1 MEEPMSDDLDLSRLG
16 RPVSDEFPETPH
28 DLPFN
33 RPRIDELL
41 MRVRADEKI
50 DLLSEVLGC
59 VDWRAAFTD
68 DEGNPLTLEEISR
81 LYAYY
86 RKKWSDVGTL
96 YLAELLSSEFMT
108 EQRAQGTLAMSPEFM
123 ALGRNNP
130 KLWQEIRT
138 FFRRKEFVTAM
149 FAMADESVRPKS

>member
-1 MEEPMSDDLDLSRLG
+1 MSEELERAKLG
-16 RPVSDEFPETPH
+16 RPIGDEFPETPH
-28 DLPFN
+28 DLPYN

-41 MRVRADEKI
+41 MRVRNDEKI

-86 RKKWSDVGTL
+86 RQKWNDVGTL

-108 EQRAQGTLAMSPEFM
+108 EQRAQGTLPFSPEFL

-149 FAMADESVRPKS
+149 LAMADTSVRPKS